1 MSEVDKDHFPNF
13 QITLEA
19 NRWRVGYSPEHD
31 EMFLL
36 KIDSD
41 GLISVYRKGGL
52 DSQGFEEF
60 MDFSKAELLGEL

>member
-1 MSEVDKDHFPNF
+1 MSE
-13 QITLEA
+13 QIKYTMTIEP

-52 DSQGFEEF
+52 DSQGFDEF